1 MSYLPCKVQVDTD
14 CSNQFNKTGPRDDYN
29 KRLMLGLT
37 KVEGGTVF
45 HEDSYIDESII
56 FDISMVS

>member
-1 MSYLPCKVQVDTD
+1 
-14 CSNQFNKTGPRDDYN
+14 
-29 KRLMLGLT
+29 MLGLT

-56 FDISMVS
+56 FDISMMSLSKEHNIEKI